1 MASRWISLILV
12 AALGTLIAHQAAYGL
27 SAFAT
32 PAAGAPDHGYLAIA
46 AQLVVPAGIGA
57 FMLVVLRAARQR
69 LDLTGITV
77 LTLTLVQIGLFL
89 TQETIEW
96 AVSGGGSGLIGNPA
110 VWIGVAIQPLIAAVD
125 PGSGPVGSRTAVRQL
140 RTATSRRPTRRTLP
154 ANPLPSS
161 SPTSASPS
169 ATASARVPPR
179 PTRSHLTSPRRNRP
193 ASFSDLRRTST
204 MNMNARR
211 ITLPVLL
218 LAFALVATA
227 CSSDDSGG
235 GCNDIDVENA
245 WLRLPPGENTA
256 LYFDVSNGG
265 GSRHRLGERV
275 IRHRRHVRSC
285 TRPRWSKARWR

>member
-1 MASRWISLILV
+1 MASRRISLILV

-69 LDLTGITV
+69 LDLTDITV

-110 VWIGVAIQPLIAAVD
+110 IWIGVAIQPLIAAAILGAVRL
-125 PGSGPVGSRTAVRQL
+125 GVTVVRQL

-154 ANPLPSS
+154 EILPVELADLCI
-161 SPTSASPS
+161 T
-169 ATASARVPPR
+169 V
-179 PTRSHLTSPRRNRP
+179 RNRLGP
-193 ASFSDLRRTST
+193 CRRGP
-204 MNMNARR
+204 
-211 ITLPVLL
+211 PVL
-218 LAFALVATA
+218 T
-227 CSSDDSGG
+227 
-235 GCNDIDVENA
+235 
-245 WLRLPPGENTA
+245 
-256 LYFDVSNGG
+256 
-265 GSRHRLGERV
+265 
-275 IRHRRHVRSC
+275 
-285 TRPRWSKARWR
+285 